1 MTSAELSPIS
11 GRINQLLHPE
21 DDVNIGAFEALAA
34 KDAMYD
40 HAVGNVPFG
49 EGRSGVAG
57 LDPAYA
63 NEKNVGNYFVLRT
76 IDKVKPGGLIVLVV
90 PNGMTD
96 GTKYKNCAIKS
107 AVKRNFGRTSYAFWY
122 VQRIRYRYSGGR
134 MGIA

>member
-1 MTSAELSPIS
+1 
-11 GRINQLLHPE
+11 
-21 DDVNIGAFEALAA
+21 
-34 KDAMYD
+34 MYD

-107 AVKRNFGRTSYAFWY
+107 AVKRNFGRASYAFWY
-122 VQRIRYRYSGGR
+122 VQRIRYRYRGGR